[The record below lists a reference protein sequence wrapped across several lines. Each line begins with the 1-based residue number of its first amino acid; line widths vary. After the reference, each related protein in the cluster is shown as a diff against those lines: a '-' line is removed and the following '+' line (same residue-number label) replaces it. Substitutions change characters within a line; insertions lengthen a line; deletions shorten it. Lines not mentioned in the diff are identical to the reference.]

1 MARVINTEEAGWLDE
16 AVSHIREGKLIV
28 FPTETVYG
36 MGINLEFPENLEHLQ
51 RAKGRAFD
59 KPIALMTGSLKIAE
73 ECFEFNDHCRKIA
86 RKFFPGPLTL
96 VLKRSEKI
104 PMWFFPERKK
114 IGLRIPDNR
123 IALDILNAYRGPL
136 AVSSANVSGSQ
147 PARNFEMALFYF
159 ANEEDLLIIDG
170 GESAIAG
177 GSTVIE
183 VVDGTVSILRPGP
196 IAREKLEQAL
206 VE

>member
-1 MARVINTEEAGWLDE
+1 MARVIKTEESGWLEE

-36 MGINLEFPENLEHLQ
+36 IGTNLEFAENLENLQ
-51 RAKGRAFD
+51 RAKGRALD
-59 KPIALMTGSLKIAE
+59 KPIALMTGSLKTAE
-73 ECFEFNDHCRKIA
+73 ECFEFDDFSRRIA
-86 RKFFPGPLTL
+86 REFFPGPLTL

-104 PMWFFPERKK
+104 PVWFFPERKK
-114 IGLRIPDNR
+114 IGLRIPDNS
-123 IALDILNAYRGPL
+123 IALEILNAYRGPL

-159 ANEEDLLIIDG
+159 ANEDDLLIIDG
-170 GESAIAG
+170 GESASTG

-183 VVDGTVSILRPGP
+183 VVGGKVNVLRPGP
-196 IAREKLEQAL
+196 IPKERLEKAL
-206 VE
+206 DG